1 MAASLRLTS
10 IAEGVE
16 EAGQLSF
23 LKARGCDEMQ
33 GYLTSRPVPAA
44 EIAAFVRRAGC
55 GRLEAVNER

>member
-1 MAASLRLTS
+1 MAASLSLTS

-16 EAGQLSF
+16 EVGQLAF

-55 GRLEAVNER
+55 GRLEAVNGR

>member
-16 EAGQLSF
+16 EAGQLAF

-55 GRLEAVNER
+55 GRLEAVNGR